1 MASAVNIPDLQA
13 KVEHTTSI
21 SEHLH
26 KRLEDKKKKYPINS
40 SDPIYI
46 YIFDV
51 HSFLVHFTPIK
62 LLQSY
67 FDL

>member
-1 MASAVNIPDLQA
+1 MASAVNVPDLQA

-46 YIFDV
+46 YIRCSFFLSPF
-51 HSFLVHFTPIK
+51 HSHQIAPK
-62 LLQSY
+62 LL
-67 FDL
+67 